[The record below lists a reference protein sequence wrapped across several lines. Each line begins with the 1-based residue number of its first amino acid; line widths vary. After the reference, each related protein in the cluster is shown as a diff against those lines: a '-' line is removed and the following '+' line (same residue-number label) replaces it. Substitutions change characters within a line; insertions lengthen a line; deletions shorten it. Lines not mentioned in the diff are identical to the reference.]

1 MLLIKQWSKL
11 LRIEEFVM
19 GWKYLL
25 NAFIGWK
32 WGQEK
37 LLKLLKGF
45 HPCLVQFGKIVTRC
59 WKKLIHC
66 MRYATHCQD
75 MVNNDDAGWVF
86 WSSKWCK
93 FLRKSPSFHFCFPLL
108 VVLIQR
114 FFFFFRSLR
123 LVIYQTFLVSK
134 NLYGVAIMVEQC
146 LVTCLCLSYWE
157 SRCVSYGDGFVTCFI
172 ATICNT
178 SYVVYCLLYFSESVA
193 ISEWMMLQF
202 IEFVM

>member
-1 MLLIKQWSKL
+1 MSCSIWEKKQLSVGRSLFIAWGMRRIAKIWSTMMMQDEFSGQVSDVNFWENHLLFI
-11 LRIEEFVM
+11 FV
-19 GWKYLL
+19 
-25 NAFIGWK
+25 
-32 WGQEK
+32 
-37 LLKLLKGF
+37 F
-45 HPCLVQFGKIVTRC
+45 HCWLCLYK
-59 WKKLIHC
+59 
-66 MRYATHCQD
+66 D
-75 MVNNDDAGWVF
+75 
-86 WSSKWCK
+86 
-93 FLRKSPSFHFCFPLL
+93 
-108 VVLIQR
+108 
-114 FFFFFRSLR
+114 FFFFRSLR
-123 LVIYQTFLVSK
+123 LVIFQTFLVSK